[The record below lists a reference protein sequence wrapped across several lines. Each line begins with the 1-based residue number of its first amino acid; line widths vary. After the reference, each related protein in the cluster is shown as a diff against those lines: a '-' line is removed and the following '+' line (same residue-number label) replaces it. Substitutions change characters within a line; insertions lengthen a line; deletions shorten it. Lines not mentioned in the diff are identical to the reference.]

1 MGSGE
6 ELVYEIEIK
15 KPFIGSGPSKRVFLI
30 HLLETRYLL
39 FHFQEFRTEDTDS
52 KANMDQMRFIGF
64 YLL

>member
-30 HLLETRYLL
+30 HLLETRAKTQILWDL
-39 FHFQEFRTEDTDS
+39 E
-52 KANMDQMRFIGF
+52 II
-64 YLL
+64 